1 MSEKFAQLIHGKLVI
16 RHDNGYLDHGY
27 QWVGLNS
34 EYIEKDNLLNY
45 HFWGSIPPQINRK
58 SVGLVWHENQPIL
71 IQVNT
76 MIDPQTNQ
84 PLVIGS
90 RRVDQHRYVFL
101 TSDFLNKI
109 QGKIYHLLTWLYEQ
123 DIPLFSTVNE
133 NPDLL
138 EVPDFR
144 EKPDNIEQVANF
156 FHQSNRS
163 IIFEYLDSLFTGKR
177 ILHTQETSLNPND
190 FLVTLLLLLPLI
202 IRCQISLA
210 VGTIDENNCD
220 WAQLMIKLNKF
231 SSGCLN
237 LPDNVV
243 WLNQNYLK
251 QSEESSFESNYVNLL
266 ELITKNSDNFPELLS
281 QLNQMNSEKIT
292 LSNPIHPQA
301 IIPLL
306 QFLPNEKQ
314 AEYLEP
320 YLSSI
325 INDEL
330 LRETITLARDNQQLL
345 LYIAKE
351 LIKQSQD
358 KFTSKFI
365 YIWQLTTQP
374 SAILKL
380 VDPVSDFTIALLK
393 QGFLNYHLEELT
405 EELTNLCIK
414 VIANIKQPY
423 KKWEV
428 ACDLELFFI
437 SKYPQKYFKILD
449 SVFPESILIT
459 PELAQDVN
467 YPEQIIDLIPQ
478 LAEAE
483 QDYYWDKYLSN
494 LKYNQWEH
502 IFDLINTEK
511 AIDVAWKYLSNLIIN
526 DFPNEKNYASL
537 MIKLW
542 SKMSEAQQ
550 VNILDHQ
557 FNNNLGLAEQLI
569 NYNLLQQLQS
579 EKIVEKLRLLCQNI
593 VKRKAKTDA
602 NLGWN
607 FAYNLLSDSFTLFP
621 DNEAQFDLLDCS
633 FIGDFRKDDFLQIF
647 NLKMVEFLPKLD
659 TNKLLLSQFFCQL
672 TTNTNN
678 YQAENLLFNLLTNK
692 NQKLHLFP
700 QFALLMGMNQ
710 TQQDNFFYNILYYWQ
725 PEYNQAKDLLI
736 ALLELNQ
743 NKEIAFNSNTYGKV
757 CRWFINSKPELQAIF
772 DQFTGSNLNWKNW
785 SNLANFFYEDQLESL
800 KFLDNLLG
808 ETQFKLNILQDWLL
822 SIGGDLEVIK
832 NFVTNSIAWRNLQET
847 EFNQLLETNPND
859 AENLAFC
866 LQQSQR
872 KKWLKG
878 SILHELGQIWIK
890 NKKID
895 SNLKS
900 LITAP
905 DIIQQYSIDDWLELT
920 QIKWKLIAILPP
932 YNSQDFRDLINW
944 LYKPNLSD
952 EKKSNLTIFAKEI
965 VKDYIDPQQLTI
977 LFQDCE
983 NWGLSL
989 NQRKKIIKVASP
1001 STYSISLLSDYDLL
1015 NLREVCVILKDYPDI
1030 QIKLE
1035 QAIIQYFSSF

>member
-101 TSDFLNKI
+101 TSEFLNQI

-133 NPDLL
+133 NLDLL

-494 LKYNQWEH
+494 LKYNQWEN
-502 IFDLINTEK
+502 IFDLINEK
-511 AIDVAWKYLSNLIIN
+511 AIKFAWKYLSNLINN
-526 DFPNEKNYASL
+526 DFPNEKNYANL
-537 MIKLW
+537 MVKLW
-542 SKMSEAQQ
+542 AKMTEEQQ
-550 VNILDHQ
+550 VNILDS
-557 FNNNLGLAEQLI
+557 QLI
-569 NYNLLQQLQS
+569 NDLILA
-579 EKIVEKLRLLCQNI
+579 EKLIKYKFHSQFQTEVIAEKLRLLCQNI
-593 VKRKAKTDA
+593 VESKAKTDA
-602 NLGWN
+602 NLAWN
-607 FAYNLLSDSFTLFP
+607 FACNLLSDSQALFP
-621 DNEAQFDLLDCS
+621 DNEAQFNLLDCS
-633 FIGDFRKDDFLQIF
+633 FIGGFRQEDFPQIF
-647 NLKMVEFLPKLD
+647 YLKIVEFLPQLHTQKILD
-659 TNKLLLSQFFCQL
+659 SKFYLQL
-672 TTNTNN
+672 QKQN
-678 YQAENLLFNLLTNK
+678 YPAGNLLQQLFSNK
-692 NQKLHLFP
+692 NQDLQLLPH
-700 QFALLMGMNQ
+700 FAIFMKMNEE
-710 TQQDNFFYNILYYWQ
+710 QQDKFYFEILINWQ
-725 PEYNQAKDLLI
+725 PNYDQAKNLLI

-743 NKEIAFNSNTYGKV
+743 KQQLKFNSNTYGKV
-757 CRWFINSKPELQAIF
+757 CSWFVSLKPELKTIF
-772 DQFTGSNLNWKNW
+772 EQFSQDNLNWQIW
-785 SNLANFFYEDQLESL
+785 YNLANILEQDQLQAL
-800 KFLDNLLG
+800 RFLDRLLG
-808 ETQFKLNILQDWLL
+808 ESLLKIEILKKWLFLIEQNSETIENLTQT
-822 SIGGDLEVIK
+822 SV
-832 NFVTNSIAWRNLQET
+832 AWKNLQEN
-847 EFNQLLETNPND
+847 ELNQLLKTNPND
-859 AENLAFC
+859 AEKLTFC

-872 KKWLKG
+872 LKWLRG
-878 SILHELGQIWIK
+878 SILHYLGQIWI
-890 NKKID
+890 NKKEID
-895 SNLKS
+895 SQLKA

-905 DIIQQYSIDDWLELT
+905 DIIQQYSIDDCLKLT
-920 QIKWKLIAILPP
+920 QIKWKLMAVFVEQTE
-932 YNSQDFRDLINW
+932 NDLINW
-944 LYKPNLSD
+944 LNKPLLSD
-952 EKKSNLTIFAKEI
+952 EKKSNLTIYAQEI
-965 VKDYIDPQQLTI
+965 VKDYINPQQLTI

-1015 NLREVCVILKDYPDI
+1015 NLREVCIILKDYPDI